1 MDIRDVHTELVLEA
15 QFSFAAV
22 TAERPVAERGAALEE
37 VSSYFQG
44 LALCHLLE
52 TADVAQFR
60 ENLVRSGHAR
70 RYFLRHSRAE
80 GNDADRRLA
89 LSRTEAFLDAVAAA
103 DLPLAREIATLSVSA
118 WNPDWEYEDD
128 FCYYRVLHTLALD
141 PGAAREPALGA
152 LLARFEAAL
161 EGDRSWRLA
170 LCEALVERDASLFD
184 DALRGFVGAEQEA
197 NDARRDAL
205 ESYEFLFWPRSFV
218 SVEGLALLQLAA
230 LRGIETAEAYP
241 LCPAIARLAPTE
253 HGYRDLFAEI
263 ERLR

>member
-22 TAERPVAERGAALEE
+22 TAERPVAERAGALEE
-37 VSSYFQG
+37 VSAYFQG

-52 TADVAQFR
+52 SADAVLFR

-70 RYFLRHSRAE
+70 RYFLRRSRAE
-80 GNDADRRLA
+80 ANGADRRLA

-103 DLPLAREIATLSVSA
+103 DLPLAREIASLSGSA
-118 WNPDWEYEDD
+118 WNPAWEYEDD
-128 FCYYRVLHTLALD
+128 FCYYRILHTLVLD
-141 PGAAREPALGA
+141 PNASREPTLGA
-152 LLARFEAAL
+152 LLARFEDAL
-161 EGDRSWRLA
+161 DGDKSWQFA
-170 LCEALVERDASLFD
+170 LCEALVERDESLFD
-184 DALRGFVGAEQEA
+184 ESLQGFVEAEQEA

-218 SVEGLALLQLAA
+218 SVEGLALLQVAT
-230 LRGIETAEAYP
+230 LRGLPTAEAYP
-241 LCPAIARLAPTE
+241 LCPAIGRLAPTE
-253 HGYRDLFAEI
+253 HRVRDLFAEI

>member
-1 MDIRDVHTELVLEA
+1 MDIRDVHTELILEA

-22 TAERPVAERGAALEE
+22 TAERPVAERGGALEE
-37 VSSYFQG
+37 VSSHFQG

-52 TADVAQFR
+52 NADVALFR

-70 RYFLRHSRAE
+70 RYFLRRSRSE
-80 GNDADRRLA
+80 GNDEDRRLA
-89 LSRTEAFLDAVAAA
+89 LSRTEAFLDAAAAA
-103 DLPLAREIATLSVSA
+103 DLPLAREIATLSVST
-118 WNPDWEYEDD
+118 WNPGWEYEDD
-128 FCYYRVLHTLALD
+128 FCYYRILQTLVLEPD
-141 PGAAREPALGA
+141 AAREPSLGA
-152 LLARFEAAL
+152 LLVRFERAL
-161 EGDRSWRLA
+161 EGAASWRLA
-170 LCEALVERDASLFD
+170 LCEALVEREGPGFD
-184 DALRGFVGAEQEA
+184 EALRGFVEAEQEA

-218 SVEGLALLQLAA
+218 SVEALALLQLAA

-253 HGYRDLFAEI
+253 HRYRDLFAEI